1 MINNTIICEIC
12 FVRFYE
18 ILLEYNKE
26 ITKRQFGKKLAA
38 TVQSSPDKQV
48 ATKFQSEDEI
58 AEYLIS
64 EFEKYDPTP
73 NKQYTPWIAKE
84 YIAKNIR
91 RLEDLSR
98 IKEALKVYHQYKNT
112 KIFKELFPLFPQY
125 KDIGKLD
132 ADELENIAEKL
143 DHAAGMVTTQDK
155 GEAKEVY
162 NDDKVRVIRPL
173 DQQASCYYGQGTR
186 WCTAATKG
194 DNMFNAYSK
203 HGPLFIII
211 PKNPQYKGE
220 KYQLAYESGQLM
232 NEKDEPEL
240 LGKLKE
246 FPGFAKFLES
256 LYPDI
261 KDNMQIPN
269 TDVLWKMHYA
279 VVEKIR
285 EYAKEYFGPQ
295 PENRKIGDMSEEE
308 REVYDAVN
316 KMENWNPDSLIMDVT
331 EWGGDTWL
339 NLENL
344 KALYVEYATDRFPSS
359 IADKVKKLDIAP
371 DVLLKKNS
379 NK

>member
-1 MINNTIICEIC
+1 
-12 FVRFYE
+12 VRFYE

-26 ITKRQFGKKLAA
+26 ITKRQFGKKLAT
-38 TVQSSPDKQV
+38 TVQSSPDKEL

-125 KDIGKLD
+125 KDIGKLT

-143 DHAAGMVTTQDK
+143 DHAAGMATTQDK

-194 DNMFNAYSK
+194 DNMFDAYAK
-203 HGPLFIII
+203 GGPLFIII
-211 PKNPQYKGE
+211 PKNPKYKGE
-220 KYQLAYESGQLM
+220 KYQLAYDSQQFM
-232 NEKDEPEL
+232 NEKDDPVL
-240 LGKLKE
+240 LGKLRE

-261 KDNMQIPN
+261 KDNMRIPN
-269 TDVLWKMHYA
+269 EDVLGDINRA
-279 VVEKIR
+279 IVEKSK
-285 EYAKEYFGPQ
+285 EWQDEYFGSSAARP
-295 PENRKIGDMSEEE
+295 NLRWGDLSEEE
-308 REVYDAVN
+308 KKMRAAVDR
-316 KMENWNPDSLIMDVT
+316 MENWTPESIIRDIT
-331 EWGGDTWL
+331 FWGEMGWM

-344 KALYVEYATDRFPSS
+344 TTLYNDYAEEYFPSS
-359 IADKVKKLDIAP
+359 IADKFKKLDIAP

>member
-1 MINNTIICEIC
+1 M
-12 FVRFYE
+12 RFYE

-38 TVQSSPDKQV
+38 SVQSGPDKEL
-48 ATKFQSEDEI
+48 AKKFQSEDEI

-125 KDIGKLD
+125 KDIGKLT

-143 DHAAGMVTTQDK
+143 DHAAGMATTQDK
-155 GEAKEVY
+155 GKAEEVY
-162 NDDKVRVIRPL
+162 NDSQVRVIRPL

-194 DNMFNAYSK
+194 DNMFDLYSK
-203 HGPLFIII
+203 EGPLFIII
-211 PKNPQYKGE
+211 PKNPEYKGE
-220 KYQLAYESGQLM
+220 KYQLAYESGQFM
-232 NEKDEPEL
+232 NEKDEPVL
-240 LGKLKE
+240 IGKLKE
-246 FPGFAKFLES
+246 FPGFVKFLES

-269 TDVLWKMHYA
+269 NEVLWKMHYA
-279 VVEKIR
+279 IVEKLR
-285 EYAKEYFGPQ
+285 EWSDEYFGPH
-295 PENRKIGDMSEEE
+295 PPNKKIMDMSKEE
-308 REVYDAVN
+308 REVYNAIVQ
-316 KMENWNPDSLIMDVT
+316 MENWNPDSLISDITV
-331 EWGGDTWL
+331 WGNDKWV
-339 NLENL
+339 NPKNL
-344 KALYVEYATDRFPSS
+344 KELYMEYATDHLPSS
-359 IADKVKKLDIAP
+359 IVDKLNDLDITP
-371 DVLLKKNS
+371 DALLNKNS

>member
-1 MINNTIICEIC
+1 
-12 FVRFYE
+12 VRFYE

-26 ITKRQFGKKLAA
+26 ITKRQFGKKLAT
-38 TVQSSPDKQV
+38 TVQSSPDKEL

-125 KDIGKLD
+125 KDIGKLT

-143 DHAAGMVTTQDK
+143 DHVAGMATTQDK

-194 DNMFNAYSK
+194 DNMFDAYAK
-203 HGPLFIII
+203 GGPLFIII
-211 PKNPQYKGE
+211 PKNPKYKGE
-220 KYQLAYESGQLM
+220 KYQLAYDSQQFM
-232 NEKDEPEL
+232 DEKDDPVL
-240 LGKLKE
+240 LGKLRE

-261 KDNMQIPN
+261 KNDMQIPN
-269 TDVLWKMHYA
+269 EDVLGDMHHAIVKKIKEWK
-279 VVEKIR
+279 E
-285 EYAKEYFGPQ
+285 EYFGPSAG
-295 PENRKIGDMSEEE
+295 RITKIGDMGEEE
-308 REVYDAVN
+308 RKMWDAVG
-316 KMENWNPDSLIMDVT
+316 KMEDWTPESIIKDIT
-331 EWGGDTWL
+331 FWGEQGWL

-344 KALYVEYATDRFPSS
+344 KSLYNDYAEENFPSS
-359 IADKVKKLDIAP
+359 IADKVNDLDITP